1 MSETA
6 DALPADA
13 AGALRQ
19 VLGEDRL
26 LLDPADR
33 WTYGYDNSRGQ
44 SLPAAVTMPQDA
56 DEVASIVEVCRRFRL
71 PLTTRGRGT
80 GTAGAAVPSEGGI
93 VLSTERM
100 DRIVKI
106 DPANRLAVVQPGV
119 TNTALQTAAGAHGFF
134 WPPDPTSADYCS
146 VGGNLACNAAGP
158 RALKYGTA
166 RENTLGLEAVTGAG
180 KRIRTGTS
188 TTKGVV
194 GLDLTRLIVGSE
206 GMLAVITE
214 ATVKLTPLPERIA
227 TVRAAFTDIGAA
239 ARAVSRIMAQPV
251 VPRAL
256 EFMDSSAVALVRERT
271 PGGLPAGTGSMLMI
285 EADGL
290 ADHLPGSLAA
300 LAAAVGNDGLLE
312 WRATTDPS
320 EAKALWAA
328 RKALSPALRSI
339 APVKVN
345 EDVVVPVSEIP
356 ALAAALEALADR
368 HRVRIVSFG
377 HAGNGNIHVN
387 LLGTPADRPR
397 LEACLEDVFREVL
410 ALKGTLS
417 GEHGIGTEKRRFV
430 SLEIGAEELALMRAV
445 KSVFDPD
452 GILNPGKG
460 LPEPA

>member
-1 MSETA
+1 MSDPA
-6 DALPADA
+6 AALPAGA
-13 AGALRQ
+13 AAALREA
-19 VLGEDRL
+19 LGDDRL

-44 SLPAAVTMPQDA
+44 ALPGAVTLPVDA
-56 DEVASIVEVCRRFRL
+56 AEVAAIVEVCRRFGL

-80 GTAGAAVPSEGGI
+80 GTAGAAVPSEGGV

-100 DRIVKI
+100 DRVIRI

-119 TNTALQTAAGAHGFF
+119 TNSGLQAAAGEQGFF
-134 WPPDPTSADYCS
+134 WAPDPTSADYCS

-166 RENTLGLEAVTGAG
+166 RENTLGLEAVTGSG
-180 KRIRTGTS
+180 RLIRTGTC

-206 GMLAVITE
+206 GTLAVITQ
-214 ATVKLTPLPERIA
+214 ATLRLTPLPECIA
-227 TVRAAFTDIGAA
+227 TVRAAFSDIGAA

-256 EFMDSSAVALVRERT
+256 EFMDSAAVELVRERA
-271 PGGLPAGTGSMLMI
+271 PGGLPAGTGAMLMI

-290 ADHLPGSLAA
+290 ADQLPGSLDA
-300 LAAAVGNDGLLE
+300 LAAAAGNDGLLE
-312 WRATTDPS
+312 WRATTDPA

-328 RKALSPALRSI
+328 RKALSPAMRSI
-339 APVKVN
+339 APVKIN

-356 ALAAALEALADR
+356 ALASALERLAAR
-368 HRVRIVSFG
+368 HDVRIVSFG

-387 LLGTPADRPR
+387 LLGSQADRPR

-410 ALKGTLS
+410 ALRGTLS

-430 SLEIGAEELALMRAV
+430 ALEVGAEELALMRAV

-452 GILNPGKG
+452 GILNPGKA

>member
-1 MSETA
+1 MSDSA
-6 DALPADA
+6 NALPAGA
-13 AGALRQ
+13 AAALRE
-19 VLGEDRL
+19 VLGDDRL

-33 WTYGYDNSRGQ
+33 WTYGYDNSRVQ
-44 SLPAAVTMPQDA
+44 ALPAAVAMPLDA
-56 DEVASIVEVCRRFRL
+56 DEVAGIVQVCRRFRL

-93 VLSTERM
+93 ALSTERM

-106 DPANRLAVVQPGV
+106 DAANRIAVVQPGV
-119 TNTALQTAAGAHGFF
+119 TNSALQAAAGAQGFF

-158 RALKYGTA
+158 RAVKYGTA
-166 RENTLGLEAVTGAG
+166 RENTLGLEAVTGSG
-180 KRIRTGTS
+180 KRIRTGTC

-206 GMLAVITE
+206 GTLAVITE
-214 ATVKLTPLPERIA
+214 ATLKLTPLPERIA

-251 VPRAL
+251 VPSAL
-256 EFMDSSAVALVRERT
+256 EFMDSAAVALVRERT
-271 PGGLPAGTGSMLMI
+271 PAGLPAGTGAMLMI
-285 EADGL
+285 EVDGL
-290 ADHLPGSLAA
+290 ADQLAGSLAA
-300 LAAAVGNDGLLE
+300 LAAAARDDGLLE
-312 WRATTDPS
+312 WRATTEPA

-345 EDVVVPVSEIP
+345 EDVVVPVSGIP
-356 ALAAALEALADR
+356 ALAAVLETLAER

-397 LEACLEDVFREVL
+397 LEACLEEVFREVL
-410 ALKGTLS
+410 ALGGTLS

-430 SLEIGAEELALMRAV
+430 ALELGPEELALMRAV

-452 GILNPGKG
+452 GIMNPGKA
-460 LPEPA
+460 LPGPD